1 LFDGILAQTG
11 FDPRT
16 LFTGL
21 PTGMPFPLA
30 LMTAVMQKLL
40 GVTGSWSSMT
50 ALLNDLSNLGLAPT
64 GTGAAGG
71 WPKTFPHPFSQVSS
85 SPLVLFI
92 RNLAKWLQFDF
103 TTNSFNP
110 TTAAISFIEN
120 VLKPQGLL
128 GALDP
133 LTGKLL
139 NSQAPQLVQDLID
152 QMVSIINQATTVN
165 NPLQVWINAFQSFWS
180 MGTGAL
186 STATSAAA
194 QAAANA
200 AQLNVATGGAII
212 TDAMDYAAGTALS
225 TYTATYSGPGGG
237 GYIPV
242 GDGTI
247 DWMPIP
253 PATSAGGLTRTAM
266 LRTNSVLN
274 TDNGEI
280 TVVLPRAV
288 QAPLN
293 GGETYFWIRARV
305 SVDNLAAT
313 WARIG
318 YNTVLIGLD
327 LFGYNGGVNSMGFP
341 VSYTPADGDTWVFR
355 FGITA
360 PREFQ
365 LLRNGNT
372 LLTASDPPGNAQMGS
387 GNRNVGFGASVG
399 SRNFNS
405 AQTLPSNITMFTA
418 IDK

>member
-1 LFDGILAQTG
+1 ML
-11 FDPRT
+11 
-16 LFTGL
+16 
-21 PTGMPFPLA
+21 
-30 LMTAVMQKLL
+30 
-40 GVTGSWSSMT
+40 
-50 ALLNDLSNLGLAPT
+50 
-64 GTGAAGG
+64 
-71 WPKTFPHPFSQVSS
+71 
-85 SPLVLFI
+85 
-92 RNLAKWLQFDF
+92 
-103 TTNSFNP
+103 
-110 TTAAISFIEN
+110 
-120 VLKPQGLL
+120 
-128 GALDP
+128 
-133 LTGKLL
+133 
-139 NSQAPQLVQDLID
+139 QDLID

-165 NPLQVWINAFQSFWS
+165 NPLQVWINAFQSFWNL
-180 MGTGAL
+180 GTGAL

-200 AQLNVATGGAII
+200 AKLNVATGGINV
-212 TDAMDYAAGTALS
+212 TDPMDYLAGATLS

-237 GYIPV
+237 QYVPV
-242 GDGTI
+242 GDGTL
-247 DWMPIP
+247 DWS
-253 PATSAGGLTRTAM
+253 AAGGLTRTAM
-266 LRTNSVLN
+266 LRNNTALS

-365 LLRNGNT
+365 LLRNGMT

-387 GNRNVGFGASVG
+387 GNRTAGFGASVG